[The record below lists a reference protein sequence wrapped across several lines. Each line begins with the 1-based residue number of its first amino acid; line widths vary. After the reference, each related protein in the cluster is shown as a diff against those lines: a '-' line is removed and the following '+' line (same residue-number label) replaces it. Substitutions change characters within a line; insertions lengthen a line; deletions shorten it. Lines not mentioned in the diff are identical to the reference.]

1 MNKLFMPYLRRYG
14 TRDAELLALYICAVI
29 MIYVYYRHQ
38 FRYAEGLGDIRHKTA
53 QCWVLWNAFYAFV
66 TGFSGYQSAGKS
78 YETMLLPAS
87 VNSKFIFTAFRI
99 FVVMPVM
106 SAALLLLADYGC
118 CQIHT
123 VTSKV
128 AHYATSMFGTLTY
141 AGSVFSRLP
150 IMPYYL
156 FTLVAIV
163 LVLKT
168 IKRNKL
174 PIFIMPAIIIGF
186 AIVNFGPHFEYQQY
200 NYPFLAGK
208 LTASYHGT
216 TVSELVSWTSMGART
231 LRAVSYVFLLALPV
245 SLIYLSYLQFKEL
258 EPER

>member
-14 TRDAELLALYICAVI
+14 TRDAVLLALYICAVI

-38 FRYAEGLGDIRHKTA
+38 FRYAEGLGDIRHEAA

-66 TGFSGYQSAGKS
+66 TAFSGYQSAGKS

-87 VNSKFIFTAFRI
+87 VNSKFIFTALRI

-106 SAALLLLADYGC
+106 SAALLVLADYGC

-128 AHYATSMFGTLTY
+128 VQYATSMFDTLTY
-141 AGSVFSRLP
+141 AGSVYNRLP

-156 FTLVAIV
+156 FTFMAIV

-174 PIFIMPAIIIGF
+174 PIFIIPAIIIGF
-186 AIVNFGPHFEYQQY
+186 TIVYFGPHFEYQQY

-216 TVSELVSWTSMGART
+216 TVSELVSWTSMGVRT
-231 LRAVSYVFLLALPV
+231 LRAVSYVFLLALPA
-245 SLIYLSYLQFKEL
+245 SLIYLSYLRFKEL